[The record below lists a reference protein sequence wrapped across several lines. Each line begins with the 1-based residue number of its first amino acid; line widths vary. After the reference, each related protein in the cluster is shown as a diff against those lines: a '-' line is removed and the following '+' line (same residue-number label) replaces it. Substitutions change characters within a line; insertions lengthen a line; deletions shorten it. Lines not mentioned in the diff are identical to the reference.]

1 MCVLHHQGKDG
12 RARFF
17 STMMLSRPS
26 GLRTMAQRRGDT
38 DLIEA
43 MNAGTPRAKV
53 FRKPERVNS
62 LRPRGFPEGH
72 NG

>member
-1 MCVLHHQGKDG
+1 
-12 RARFF
+12 
-17 STMMLSRPS
+17 
-26 GLRTMAQRRGDT
+26 MAQRRADT